1 MRLEAQGV
9 SFRYTRRSPEV
20 LNSVSLAVEEG
31 ERVGIVAPSG
41 YGKTTLV
48 KLLAG
53 YETPTAGKVLLDGRP
68 LPRRGRS
75 PIQLINQHP
84 ENAINPRWRMRQVLQ
99 EAGQLRDEV
108 IDSMGI
114 EPNWL
119 NRFPREL
126 SGGEMQRFNVARA
139 LCADSRFLLADE
151 ITTMLDV
158 ITQAQ
163 IWSYLLSESQRRG
176 LGVAVITHNQHLAE
190 RVCTRVVDLRDL
202 NRLDAPHRSTR
213 QH

>member
-1 MRLEAQGV
+1 MRLEAQDV